1 MEVTFK
7 INDMKCIYLRTNLI
21 NGKQYVGQTNDFKNR
36 ECSWNCL
43 TSSYGGSLIN
53 RAREKYG
60 LDNWTVEILR
70 ECNTQDEL
78 NEWEMYYINKLNTKK
93 PNGYN
98 LNDGGKGQSG
108 FHHSEESRRKMSSSQ
123 MGIRKG
129 IPRTEDVKKKISKA
143 MKGRK
148 VSSGMTGHK
157 HSEESKKKMS
167 VNRKG
172 IPSTHKTTVYQ
183 YKNGELVAVYSSITE
198 AAKSTGYGLS
208 SIAYAVN
215 GNLNKEGN
223 HKLKGYEWFKGIL

>member
-1 MEVTFK
+1 
-7 INDMKCIYLRTNLI
+7 
-21 NGKQYVGQTNDFKNR
+21 
-36 ECSWNCL
+36 
-43 TSSYGGSLIN
+43 
-53 RAREKYG
+53 
-60 LDNWTVEILR
+60 
-70 ECNTQDEL
+70 
-78 NEWEMYYINKLNTKK
+78 
-93 PNGYN
+93 
-98 LNDGGKGQSG
+98 
-108 FHHSEESRRKMSSSQ
+108 

-129 IPRTEDVKKKISKA
+129 IPRTEDVKKKISET

-167 VNRKG
+167 VKRKG
-172 IPSTHKTTVYQ
+172 VPSTHKTTVYQ

-215 GNLNKEGN
+215 GNLNNEGN

>member
-7 INDMKCIYLRTNLI
+7 IKKMKCIYLRTNLI
-21 NGKQYVGQTNDFKNR
+21 NGKQYVGQTIDFEER
-36 ECSWNCL
+36 ERDWKYAKRYS
-43 TSSYGGSLIN
+43 GGIIDKA
-53 RAREKYG
+53 RAKYG
-60 LDNWTVEILR
+60 VENFETKVLN
-70 ECNTQDEL
+70 ECNTIEEL
-78 NEWEMYYINKLNTKK
+78 DQLEMYYIKELNTKT

-98 LNDGGKGQSG
+98 LTDGGEGQSG
-108 FHHSEESRRKMSSSQ
+108 FHHSEESRRKMSRSQ
-123 MGIRKG
+123 MGVRKG
-129 IPRTEDVKKKISKA
+129 IPRTEDVKKKISET

-172 IPSTHKTTVYQ
+172 IPSSHKTTVYQ